1 MKTSSVSLESLL
13 GQISE
18 EQINRN
24 VDQNALRA
32 GWDTEP
38 TPCNE
43 NDEQDNDD
51 DDDERCKSEKEKR
64 DKDHKEHEFCGWFL
78 RIQGITGGDALFF
91 HGRGAKEA
99 QSKPFAS
106 APASRLCVSAVNRF
120 D

>member
-51 DDDERCKSEKEKR
+51 DDERCKSEKEKR
-64 DKDHKEHEFCGWFL
+64 DKDHKEHEFCG
-78 RIQGITGGDALFF
+78 
-91 HGRGAKEA
+91 
-99 QSKPFAS
+99 
-106 APASRLCVSAVNRF
+106 
-120 D
+120 

>member
-43 NDEQDNDD
+43 DDNENEGE
-51 DDDERCKSEKEKR
+51 DDDERCKKEKR
-64 DKDHKEHEFCGWFL
+64 EKEHKEHKEHEFCG
-78 RIQGITGGDALFF
+78 
-91 HGRGAKEA
+91 
-99 QSKPFAS
+99 
-106 APASRLCVSAVNRF
+106 
-120 D
+120 